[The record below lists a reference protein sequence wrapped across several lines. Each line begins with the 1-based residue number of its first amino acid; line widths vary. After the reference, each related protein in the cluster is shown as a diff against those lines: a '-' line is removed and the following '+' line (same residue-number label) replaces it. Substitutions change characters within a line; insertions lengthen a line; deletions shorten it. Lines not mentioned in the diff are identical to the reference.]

1 MAVENVDKVKDLVA
15 DAQTDLRAQDPNAQV
30 EVGGF
35 VVSATEQSQPGLVEL
50 VGLVA
55 AMIILLIT
63 FGSVL
68 AMGLPLVVAIFGIGV
83 GLAQLTLLTHVLN
96 TPQFAPQLAS
106 MIGIGVGIDYALFIV
121 TRYRHELHE
130 GATPQFDASRHE
142 HRRSGVVF
150 AGIIVVISMLGLLLM
165 GFEFIEGVAVGA
177 ACRRAR

>member
-1 MAVENVDKVKDLVA
+1 MQYSEQAGDVAVENVDKVKDLAA

-83 GLAQLTLLTHVLN
+83 GSGPAHVAH
-96 TPQFAPQLAS
+96 PCAE
-106 MIGIGVGIDYALFIV
+106 
-121 TRYRHELHE
+121 H
-130 GATPQFDASRHE
+130 SRSSHPSW
-142 HRRSGVVF
+142 RR
-150 AGIIVVISMLGLLLM
+150 
-165 GFEFIEGVAVGA
+165 
-177 ACRRAR
+177 